1 MDKLAYIKNFKFGI
15 TQIVQTLFYIFPLSF
30 IIGNM
35 AININLLLFLIFSL
49 FLIKKKHF
57 TFRFK
62 NLYLFLIAFF
72 LYLFLSTLIQYQAP
86 GILNESTKGL
96 TLENTPFFKSF
107 ILFRFLI
114 LIFVVDILFFN
125 NILNLKKFLTSSLFC
140 TTFVSLD
147 IIFQYLVGFDLF
159 GYKGSEETWFSGP
172 FGEELIAGG
181 YLQKF
186 CFFSFFSIYELSK
199 KKKISTLL
207 LIFVIVL
214 HATGILLAGNRM
226 PMVLFMFG
234 CGIIILFIKN
244 LRLIMISSLIIF
256 SSIFL
261 LISKNDEMMKN
272 RYSIFLYEFNKIF
285 QPKVPKKVFP
295 KIYNK
300 NFATETEFVKNFENT
315 YFENFYPKIYNE
327 NLSNLQFLRSTGHNK
342 IYVTALNVSK
352 MQPILGFGL
361 KSFKVKCWSTFSA
374 EELAANKIGAF
385 NVGCS
390 NHPHNYYLE
399 ILIEAGIIGLIL
411 IMFFF
416 IIIFK
421 KSFVYLCKYNSISDK
436 NKYLLLP
443 MIVIFCMEIWPI
455 RTSGS
460 FFTTYNASL
469 IWLNIAILH
478 ALLFKREDELV

>member
-1 MDKLAYIKNFKFGI
+1 MDKLAYIINFKFGI

-57 TFRFK
+57 IFRFK

-159 GYKGSEETWFSGP
+159 GYKGSEEAWFSGP

-226 PMVLFMFG
+226 PMILFMFG

-272 RYSIFLYEFNKIF
+272 RYSIFLYEFNRIF
-285 QPKVPKKVFP
+285 EPKQTKKVFP
-295 KIYNK
+295 KIYNE
-300 NFATETEFVKNFENT
+300 NFATVTEFVKNYNNT
-315 YFENFYPKIYNE
+315 YFENFYPKTYNE
-327 NLSNLQFLRSTGHNK
+327 NFSNVQFLRSTGHSK
-342 IYVTALNVSK
+342 IYLTALNVSK

-374 EELAANKIGAF
+374 EELTANKIGAF

-399 ILIEAGIIGLIL
+399 ILVEAGIIGLIL

-421 KSFVYLCKYNSISDK
+421 KSFVYLCKYNGINDN

-443 MIVIFCMEIWPI
+443 MIIIFFMEIWPI

-460 FFTTYNASL
+460 FFTTFNASL

-478 ALLFKREDELV
+478 ALLFRREDELV